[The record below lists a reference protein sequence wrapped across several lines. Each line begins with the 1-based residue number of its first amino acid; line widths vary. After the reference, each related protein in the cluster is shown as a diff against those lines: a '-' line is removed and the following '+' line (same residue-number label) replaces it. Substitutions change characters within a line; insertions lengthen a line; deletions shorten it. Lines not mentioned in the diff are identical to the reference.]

1 MSGSIPGRAQRNCI
15 MSWSDI
21 IAIKLFVYLYRVRR
35 WRPST
40 PLSEIQQYEFVT
52 WRSPDL
58 SVSFTVPSHSEH
70 PDWAADATAGALV
83 VEAYHDL
90 PGGALLT
97 ISATIQAQ
105 AE

>member
-1 MSGSIPGRAQRNCI
+1 

-40 PLSEIQQYEFVT
+40 PLTEIQQHEFVT
-52 WRSPDL
+52 WLSPDL
-58 SVSFTVPSHSEH
+58 SESFTVPSHSEH
-70 PDWAADATAGALV
+70 ADWAADASAGALV
-83 VEAYHDL
+83 VEAYHAL
-90 PGGALLT
+90 PAGALLT
-97 ISATIQAQ
+97 ITSTIQAQ